1 MVAPDR
7 RRPKLSLVDWCT
19 MSDDVTFWFD
29 PSCPFTWRTSRWL
42 LALTAARNLT
52 IDWRLMSLAVLNED
66 EPVSPR
72 VQTSQEGGRRAGR
85 LLIAVDEKYDTD
97 AVERL
102 YTEIGI
108 RVHDEGRDIDER
120 VLTEALGAAG
130 LPAHLYFAVEDDEM
144 DEYLVESHYEGQDR
158 VGTEAGSPIIAIG
171 DAPGFFGPIVV
182 PVPEGEAAEKLFD
195 VVRLLSA
202 VPEFSELKRAR
213 NRI

>member
-1 MVAPDR
+1 
-7 RRPKLSLVDWCT
+7 

-42 LALTAARNLT
+42 LAVATARNLT

-66 EPVSPR
+66 KPVSPR
-72 VQTSQEGGRRAGR
+72 VRTAQEGGRRAGR
-85 LLIAVDEKYDTD
+85 VLTAVDEEYDTD

-108 RVHDEGRDIDER
+108 RVHEEGRDIDER
-120 VLTEALGAAG
+120 VLTEALAAAG
-130 LPAHLYFAVEDDEM
+130 LKADLYFAVEDDQM

-171 DAPGFFGPIVV
+171 DGPGFFGPIVV
-182 PVPEGEAAEKLFD
+182 PAPEGEAAEKLFD
-195 VVRLLSA
+195 ALRLLSA

-213 NRI
+213 KRV